1 MAVWEIVKLVAV
13 VFISIASCAF
23 SVVLIVKSK
32 REKRKAQIATTEAER
47 LEHENRALELKKAA
61 DELIEKA
68 IQDVETAFKA
78 TGLVNGVAQKTGTLK
93 KRLVMSEAQ
102 SFLASNGA
110 KVDAAELSKTIDD
123 KVAFMNTNKKQ

>member
-13 VFISIASCAF
+13 VFFSFASCVFAF
-23 SVVLIVKSK
+23 ALSVKAK
-32 REKRKAQIATTEAER
+32 REKRKAQAAMTEAER
-47 LEHENRALELKKAA
+47 LEHDKRALELEQEA

-78 TGLVNGVAQKTGTLK
+78 TGIVNGVAQKTGTLK

-110 KVDAAELSKTIDD
+110 KIDAADLSKKIDD
-123 KVAFMNTNKKQ
+123 KVAFMNTNKK

>member
-13 VFISIASCAF
+13 VFFSIASCVF
-23 SVVLIVKSK
+23 SFALLVKSK
-32 REKRKAQIATTEAER
+32 REKRKAQAATTEAER
-47 LEHENRALELKKAA
+47 LEHEKLALELEKEA

-78 TGLVNGVAQKTGTLK
+78 TGIVNGVAQKTGTLK

-110 KVDAAELSKTIDD
+110 KIDAAELSKKIDD
-123 KVAFMNTNKKQ
+123 KVAFMNTNKK